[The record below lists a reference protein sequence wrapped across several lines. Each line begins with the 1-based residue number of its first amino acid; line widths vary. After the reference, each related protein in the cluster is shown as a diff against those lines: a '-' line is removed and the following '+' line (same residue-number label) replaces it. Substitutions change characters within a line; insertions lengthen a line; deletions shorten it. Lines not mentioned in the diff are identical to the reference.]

1 MNFDF
6 KKNKFASNLMIRLII
21 FFSFLFFIELYSF
34 RAIKTVFNNRIK
46 VSYIILNLI
55 IYILLFIQIFFFEYD
70 ELGSFFSYNST
81 LIFILIISKFI
92 IIPFIFVE
100 DIYRLFYFLL
110 NKIFKKKK
118 INLSRRKFV
127 SKTALA
133 LSAIPIPIMLHGVI
147 RGRYNFKV
155 IKHTLT
161 FKDLPNEFNGYKLT
175 HVSDFHCGSLE
186 NRKKIEYGINLI
198 NRQKSDIILFTGDFV
213 NNTFKEIEPWKGHF
227 SKLKAKDGKFSVL
240 GNHDYGDYYD
250 WGSQDEKEKNF
261 NQLKEIQK
269 KMGFN
274 LLLDESVYIKK
285 NNQKIALI
293 GVENWGDGF
302 KKKGDIDKAIKKIK
316 KDDFKILMSHDPS
329 HWEKI
334 IVNHNNHFDLTLS
347 GHTHGMQF
355 GIEIPGFIKW
365 SPVKYRYKYWAG
377 VYSSNNQYINV
388 NRGFG
393 VLGFPG
399 RVGIWPEI
407 SVIELKKG

>member
-1 MNFDF
+1 M
-6 KKNKFASNLMIRLII
+6 
-21 FFSFLFFIELYSF
+21 
-34 RAIKTVFNNRIK
+34 K

-92 IIPFIFVE
+92 IIPFLFVE

-161 FKDLPNEFNGYKLT
+161 FKELPSEFNGYKLT

-198 NRQKSDIILFTGDFV
+198 NQQKSDIILFTGDFV
-213 NNTFKEIEPWKGHF
+213 NNTYKEIEPWKDHF
-227 SKLKAKDGKFSVL
+227 TKLKAKDGKFSVL

-274 LLLDESVYIKK
+274 LLLDESIYIKK

-302 KKKGDIDKAIKKIK
+302 KKKGDIDKAIKKIN

-377 VYSSNNQYINV
+377 LYSAKNQYINV

-407 SVIELKKG
+407 SVIELKKA

>member
-1 MNFDF
+1 M
-6 KKNKFASNLMIRLII
+6 
-21 FFSFLFFIELYSF
+21 
-34 RAIKTVFNNRIK
+34 
-46 VSYIILNLI
+46 I

-186 NRKKIEYGINLI
+186 NRKKIEYGVNLI
-198 NRQKSDIILFTGDFV
+198 NQQKSDLILFTGDFV
-213 NNTFKEIEPWKGHF
+213 
-227 SKLKAKDGKFSVL
+227 
-240 GNHDYGDYYD
+240 NHDYGDYYD

-274 LLLDESVYIKK
+274 LLLDESVYLKK

-377 VYSSNNQYINV
+377 VYSSKNQYINV

>member
-1 MNFDF
+1 M
-6 KKNKFASNLMIRLII
+6 
-21 FFSFLFFIELYSF
+21 
-34 RAIKTVFNNRIK
+34 K

-92 IIPFIFVE
+92 IIPFLFVE
-100 DIYRLFYFLL
+100 DISRLFYFLF
-110 NKIFKKKK
+110 NKVIKKKK

-133 LSAIPIPIMLHGVI
+133 LSAIPIPIMLHGVV

-161 FKDLPNEFNGYKLT
+161 FKDLPEEFDGYKLT

-186 NRKKIEYGINLI
+186 NRKKIEYGMDLI
-198 NRQKSDIILFTGDFV
+198 NQQKSDLILFTGDFV

-250 WGSQDEKEKNF
+250 WDSQDEKEKNF

-302 KKKGDIDKAIKKIK
+302 KKKGDIDKAIKKIN

-377 VYSSNNQYINV
+377 LYSAKNQYINV

-407 SVIELKKG
+407 SVIELKKA